1 MMAEAREYDGD
12 VLPHLV
18 DGDINA
24 LFPRAEACDELE
36 EEEEEEEALD
46 DLQLRGEARWRT
58 AKI

>member
-1 MMAEAREYDGD
+1 MAEAREYNGD

-36 EEEEEEEALD
+36 EEEEEALD
-46 DLQLRGEARWRT
+46 DLQLRGEARGRT